1 LHNKE
6 KKETISKKKN
16 PDKEGTQETH
26 DPQRSAA
33 PPCCAIIRYH
43 STFTQRPLISPS
55 NMQIAIENVDAFE
68 MEMVPIR
75 TPLQPQSST
84 TTRGSTG
91 GVVIRSINVV
101 AYENAPFVSGMT
113 EESSNP
119 GSNTAAAPRD
129 RRNQNTNDL
138 LVESDDAVVLEGGS
152 PLLWRSDLSADNY
165 MPDGTHLGNSV
176 RSHRQ
181 GSFSNNGARNVKRGL
196 EDAVVDQ
203 PPSTFGSRL
212 RASWKNVV
220 TNVQLSA
227 YYTRT
232 DIKRRPRNCIMGFVA
247 VFLVV
252 FFTMIVLTS
261 ITKTSYLLLRFAEL
275 SVGEMDAV
283 VYSNNGVPVVNYTA
297 VRDRFEQNASATI
310 SGSSPRWIA
319 RGVLRSWSK
328 VSKSSGNTTAYNA
341 IPSLAVNIM
350 VVDAENE
357 ARISLGRDWPYRQ
370 IGYGEAQVTDTA
382 LDFLGIRSNVGDRSN
397 LVIQFGDLLSDQD
410 IGIPS
415 NFTLPNTTI
424 NVTTSA
430 AQQVIDALEALAA
443 NTTLVINGTTIG
455 NVTEVTIAGVTLN
468 ISNFLNPTLDFN
480 IADGI
485 TEPFGKYPTALG
497 NVMLMDYHLLP
508 QLLSDQS
515 CAGGS
520 TVFNTDGGATQF
532 PPSPTQLAGV
542 QDLINDFDLTSYALL
557 VVAMFENRFDTY
569 YKGNVPL
576 GNDMIRN
583 SNEMLLAL
591 DYRFAGDIIY
601 PVASVMVGFQSLTS
615 IITSVFATSVI
626 IILVLS
632 AILVYSLLGM
642 NSEERQFELAMIRAQ
657 GMTRTQLFYIMT
669 GEMVAFVLPGV
680 ICGVGLAI
688 AANAVLEKVLSDFV
702 KTPYEPLRI
711 PPVAYSIAIVAGFL
725 MPVVSNWTPVME
737 SMRASLRDALDI
749 NRQKWSETQV
759 SMLKLEDL
767 GLELWQSLL
776 GLFLAVAGFMI
787 YYILPM
793 SFLYNNF
800 LIFFLIMNIILLI
813 MLFGL
818 CLIVFSLQGITSQ
831 IWLWLVVWGSDV
843 RLKTLIAKNMEAHTT
858 KNQRAFVMFILAI
871 ASVIFGGIAFRY
883 LADGLVQTL
892 QIAAGADLLI
902 TSTNFDVPLNKTG
915 LDAYLNASGAA
926 AYVAS
931 WSYVTFA
938 LDDYPQ
944 IIAAARTGLENIL
957 GSTRRMPLVGVTET
971 YLDAVFPEFVAY
983 DSFAD
988 GHAFPTSS
996 TGVVDAVRSLYVDPS
1011 SDIEGRAE
1019 ILYTGFPNNITAPD
1033 ALEKVKTVI
1042 PVLLASG
1049 VKDSMGLSTNSIAAV
1064 SFTYR
1069 LENGL
1074 AQNTEFLVQPRA
1086 LLKRLSGFPGISPRR
1101 FGLSGGATIM
1111 SVDNFQRLV
1120 LANETDF
1127 FGVVAT
1133 SSTQLSTDYVAEVRY
1148 EKLLVRVRP
1157 GISSRDRTFFL
1168 NSLQAYL
1175 NAYYS
1180 SSTDVAQV
1188 VDTVQQVADLL
1199 FAFFYFSAAICVLL
1213 ASFMTWMVFVSN
1225 VTQNA
1230 WSFGVLRSLGFTK
1243 AQVLRAVVY
1252 EALVLVLSS
1261 FTLGLPIGIFTG
1273 FTLGLQMSTFLNLP
1287 FSFSVQYPILL
1298 VLLGISVL
1306 AAVLGSAI
1314 PMRSLNKLQ
1323 VAIVVKK
1330 YN

>member
-1 LHNKE
+1 M
-6 KKETISKKKN
+6 
-16 PDKEGTQETH
+16 QV
-26 DPQRSAA
+26 AA
-33 PPCCAIIRYH
+33 D
-43 STFTQRPLISPS
+43 
-55 NMQIAIENVDAFE
+55 NVDSFE
-68 MEMVPIR
+68 MDMVPVG
-75 TPLQPQSST
+75 TPLQPQPANNNNRNSRG
-84 TTRGSTG
+84 TRHGSASG
-91 GVVIRSINVV
+91 IVIRSIQVGSSQHHLHE
-101 AYENAPFVSGMT
+101 ASPTAPFATGLT
-113 EESSNP
+113 EGSSNP
-119 GSNTAAAPRD
+119 GSNTGAGPQQHQ
-129 RRNQNTNDL
+129 RRGRNNTNDL
-138 LVESDDAVVLEGGS
+138 LGDNDDAAVAGGGS
-152 PLLWRSDLSADNY
+152 PLLWRSDVSADNY
-165 MPDGTHLGNSV
+165 MPDGALLGNSM
-176 RSHRQ
+176 RSRRHS
-181 GSFSNNGARNVKRGL
+181 SFASSHDHKASKQSAP
-196 EDAVVDQ
+196 EME
-203 PPSTFGSRL
+203 PPATFRTRFQETLNSISVNL
-212 RASWKNVV
+212 
-220 TNVQLSA
+220 QLSA

-232 DIKRRPRNCIMGFVA
+232 DIKRRPRNCAMGFVA

-297 VRDRFEQNASATI
+297 VRDRFEQNASSTV

-328 VSKSSGNTTAYNA
+328 VTKAPTGNTTAYDE

-350 VVDAENE
+350 VVDAEHE
-357 ARISLGRDWPYRQ
+357 PVIGLGRNWPYRQ

-382 LDFLGIRSNVGDRSN
+382 LDFLGIRSNIGDRSN
-397 LVIQFGDLLSDQD
+397 LVIQLGDLLSQQS
-410 IGIPS
+410 IAFPS
-415 NFTLPNTTI
+415 NVTLPPTTV

-430 AQQVIDALEALAA
+430 AQQLIDALQALAA
-443 NTTLVINGTTIG
+443 NTTLVINGTTVG
-455 NVTEVTIAGVTLN
+455 NVTEVTVAGVTVN

-515 CAGGS
+515 CASGS
-520 TVFNTDGGATQF
+520 TVFTTDGGATQF
-532 PPSPTQLAGV
+532 PPSPTQFAGV
-542 QDLINDFDLTSYALL
+542 QDIISNFDMTSYALL
-557 VVAMFENRFDTY
+557 VVAMFKDRFNTY
-569 YKGNVPL
+569 YKGTVPL
-576 GNDMIRN
+576 GNDMIHN

-601 PVASVMVGFQSLTS
+601 PVAVVMEGFQSFTS
-615 IITSVFATSVI
+615 IITSVFAATVI

-657 GMTRTQLFYIMT
+657 GMTRTQLFYIMS
-669 GEMVAFVLPGV
+669 GEMVAFVIPGV

-688 AANAVLEKVLSDFV
+688 AANAVLEKVLSNFV

-711 PPVAYSIAIVAGFL
+711 PAVAYAISIIAGFL

-759 SMLKLEDL
+759 SMMKLEDL

-776 GLFLAVAGFMI
+776 GLFLAVAGFMV
-787 YYILPM
+787 YYLLPM
-793 SFLYNNF
+793 SFLYNN
-800 LIFFLIMNIILLI
+800 LLMFFLIMNIILLI

-818 CLIVFSLQGITSQ
+818 CLIVFSLQGVTSQ
-831 IWLWLVVWGSDV
+831 IWLWLLVWGSDV
-843 RLKTLIAKNMEAHTT
+843 RLKTLISKNMEAHTT

-871 ASVIFGGIAFRY
+871 ASVIFGGIAFQY
-883 LADGLVQTL
+883 LADALTQTL
-892 QIAAGADLLI
+892 QIASGADLLI
-902 TSTNFDVPLNKTG
+902 TSTSFDVPLNKTG
-915 LDAYLNASGAA
+915 LDAYLNSTQAA

-944 IIAAARTGLENIL
+944 VISAARTGIQNIL
-957 GSTRRMPLVGVTET
+957 GSTRTMPLVAVTEN
-971 YLDAVFPEFVAY
+971 YLETVFPEFVAF
-983 DSFAD
+983 DSFAP
-988 GHAFPTSS
+988 GHSFSQTS
-996 TGVVDAVRSLYVDPS
+996 TGVVDVVRNLYTDPL
-1011 SDIEGRAE
+1011 SDIQGQAE
-1019 ILYTGFPNNITAPD
+1019 ILYTGFPNNVTAPD
-1033 ALEKVKTVI
+1033 ALEKVKTVLPI
-1042 PVLLASG
+1042 LVASG
-1049 VKDSMGLSTNSIAAV
+1049 VKASMGLDTNSLAAV
-1064 SFTYR
+1064 GFTY
-1069 LENGL
+1069 LLANGL
-1074 AQNTEFLVQPRA
+1074 SQSTEFLVQPRA
-1086 LLKRLSGFPGISPRR
+1086 LLNRLSGFPGISPRR
-1101 FGLSGGATIM
+1101 FGLSAGAAIM
-1111 SVDNFQRLV
+1111 SVDSFKLLV

-1133 SSTQLSTDYVAEVRY
+1133 SSTQLSTDYVAEIRY
-1148 EKLLVRVRP
+1148 EKLLVRVKS

-1168 NSLQAYL
+1168 NSLQSYL

-1188 VDTVQQVADLL
+1188 VETVNQVANLL

-1252 EALVLVLSS
+1252 EALVLVMSS
-1261 FTLGLPIGIFTG
+1261 FTLGLPIGIFVG
-1273 FTLGLQMSTFLNLP
+1273 FTLGLQMSSFLNLP
-1287 FSFSVQYPILL
+1287 FTFIMPYPVLL
-1298 VLLGISVL
+1298 VLFGISIV
-1306 AAVLGSAI
+1306 ATVLGSAI